1 MNISG
6 KTQSIYEFVLSSI
19 NEDGK
24 IPGTAEKL
32 PDDAS
37 FFSGFSFGFVGGAFE
52 GIMPPGKTTEKK
64 ELRKAAKISISINR
78 FADQLSVTA
87 KTAMC
92 KTLKERY
99 SISYLQNAIK
109 GVSISSDKVPAF
121 HKEIEELALASPD
134 RNVVKYSL
142 YLMTLGEV
150 DFDKN
155 IILNLAKHDEFT
167 VHAIR
172 AALLS
177 EKNPNEMIF
186 DIAKHVDGWGKI
198 SAVEYLLPDTEEI
211 RDWLLRYG
219 CANNIMDNYLALI
232 CADRGQLL
240 EALHADEIDDPL
252 FAGAGVILKALIED
266 TGPAESI
273 DDYKDGVAVVGLYLS
288 HAGKRDLNID
298 DLLTVCAINGM
309 LNREEFLSDENI
321 AKGWSVDFVEEYKK
335 ICEKIIADPKWTEV
349 IWNNVKADDRVVNW
363 KGREAAKKLHI
374 DIWEYIF
381 LKLQTVPDDDP
392 HHEKGTYY
400 FVLAETDDGER
411 FQKLVDYTEQKLP
424 LEIIAS
430 GPALD
435 VGLGLEYQNHSC
447 LDTMLQFLRNKDG
460 VGIKLIEAGLWS
472 KVIRNRNLALSALE
486 TWDVQH
492 YSPFIIS
499 RLQSLKKCEPDKG
512 VKKRVTALLGK
523 IRN

>member
-1 MNISG
+1 MSD

-24 IPGTAEKL
+24 IPKTSEKL

-52 GIMPPGKTTEKK
+52 GIIPSGKTTEKK

-87 KTAMC
+87 NTAMC

-99 SISYLQNAIK
+99 SISYLQNAIE
-109 GVSISSDKVPAF
+109 GVSVSSDKVPAF
-121 HKEIEELALASPD
+121 HKEIEELVVTSPD
-134 RNVVKYSL
+134 RNVVKYGL

-150 DFDKN
+150 DVNKN

-177 EKNPNEMIF
+177 EKDPNEMIF

-198 SAVEYLLPDTEEI
+198 SAVEYLSPDTEEI

-240 EALHADEIDDPL
+240 EALRADEIDDSL

-321 AKGWSVDFVEEYKK
+321 VNGWSIDLIEEYKI
-335 ICEKIIADPKWTEV
+335 ICEKYIADPKWTEV
-349 IWNNVKADDRVVNW
+349 IWNNVKADDPVVNW
-363 KGREAAKKLHI
+363 KGREAAKKMHI
-374 DIWEYIF
+374 DIWDYVF
-381 LKLQTVPDDDP
+381 SRLQTVPDDDP
-392 HHEKGTYY
+392 NYEKCTYY

-411 FQKLVDYTEQKLP
+411 FQKLVEYTEQKLP
-424 LEIIAS
+424 LETIAS

-435 VGLGLEYQNHSC
+435 MGMGLEYQNHSC

-460 VGIKLIEAGLWS
+460 VGIKLIVAGLWS

-486 TWDVQH
+486 TWDAQH
-492 YSPFIIS
+492 FSPLIIS
-499 RLQSLKKCEPDKG
+499 RLRALKKYEPDKD
-512 VKKRVTALLGK
+512 VKKRVIALLDK
-523 IRN
+523 LRD